1 MSEEPEGTKSSETVT
16 NTSTYPYIGR
26 MRRAGFPVRHLE
38 CNLLVE
44 AVPAWTDTS
53 RAIQTTLGKGSLSV
67 IIGPRGTGKTQMA
80 VAIAERWEAK
90 LQVVRG
96 PSDNAR
102 ARYTTA
108 VELFVT
114 IKETYGD
121 NAQRSERAAIDLFVK
136 PDLLVIDEVQERAG
150 TEWEQRLLA
159 AIVDRRYAAMK
170 DTILVGNLKPED
182 VQRELGTSIASRAQ
196 ETGGIYVAD
205 WPSFRAK
212 PKTAK

>member
-1 MSEEPEGTKSSETVT
+1 MSESRFRYTAQ
-16 NTSTYPYIGR
+16 
-26 MRRAGFPVRHLE
+26 MRRAGFPARHLDRPISDVRE
-38 CNLLVE
+38 
-44 AVPAWTDTS
+44 WT
-53 RAIQTTLGKGSLSV
+53 QTFNTIARTLSCGSLSV

-80 VAIAERWEAK
+80 VVLAEIQEFALHLRR
-90 LQVVRG
+90 Q
-96 PSDNAR
+96 SFDQAR
-102 ARYTTA
+102 TRYTTA
-108 VELFVT
+108 VELFMT

-121 NAQRSERAAIDLFVK
+121 NAQRSEKAAIDLFVK

-150 TEWEQRLLA
+150 TEWENRLLVN
-159 AIVDRRYAAMK
+159 IVDRRYAAMK

-212 PKTAK
+212 KAGK